1 MRISDWSSDVCS
13 SDLKIHWDSKNNVPF
28 PLIAKALKIGN
39 QPVDSFTEVEWF
51 PASIMTLRTGSA
63 PAGVP
68 MSEAGTFLN
77 LHIMTPEVPGRTH
90 YFYAF
95 TRNFAREDVALNR
108 LYPEERAQFYTP
120 KNKQL
125 NELQKSRLGDNIF
138 LDLLIA

>member
-1 MRISDWSSDVCS
+1 MS
-13 SDLKIHWDSKNNVPF
+13 LN
-28 PLIAKALKIGN
+28 IGN

-90 YFYAF
+90 YFYAS
-95 TRNFAREDVALNR
+95 TRTFALDDVSLTKMYSEESAQWLATEDKPTTNM
-108 LYPEERAQFYTP
+108 
-120 KNKQL
+120 
-125 NELQKSRLGDNIF
+125 QKRRHGTKEF
-138 LDLLIA
+138 

>member
-90 YFYAF
+90 YFYAQS
-95 TRNFAREDVALNR
+95 
-108 LYPEERAQFYTP
+108 EERRVG
-120 KNKQL
+120 
-125 NELQKSRLGDNIF
+125 NEGVRTCRHRRSL
-138 LDLLIA
+138 